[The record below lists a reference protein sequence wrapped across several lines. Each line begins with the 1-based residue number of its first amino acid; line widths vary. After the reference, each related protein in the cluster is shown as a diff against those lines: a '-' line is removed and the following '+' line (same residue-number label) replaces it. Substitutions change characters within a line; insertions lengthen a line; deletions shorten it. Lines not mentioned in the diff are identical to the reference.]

1 MGAGSGLRKTVS
13 LPVAAA
19 QEQAEKPFTRCAFAT
34 RHIFLFFA
42 VSPRPPRAP
51 ERSIGTR
58 RVDPW
63 EKN

>member
-1 MGAGSGLRKTVS
+1 MGAGSRFVKAES
-13 LPVAAA
+13 LPMAAA

-34 RHIFLFFA
+34 RHIFLFLQF
-42 VSPRPPRAP
+42 RRARFGR
-51 ERSIGTR
+51 RSAALR